1 MRYQMRERVFSIAD
15 QFTIKNDLGEDVGF
29 VDGKTFS
36 LGDKLSFLDVLGR
49 EVAYIE
55 QRLLSWGPT
64 YEIFRNGYLAAIVKK
79 ELFRITPRF
88 SVDVP
93 GPDDLTVEGDLWKH
107 EYFFVRGG
115 KCVATVSKQWFTM
128 AHTYGVEVLDA
139 EDHILILA
147 SCVVI
152 DLVNDDDARR

>member
-1 MRYQMRERVFSIAD
+1 MRERVFSFND
-15 QFTIKNDLGEDVGF
+15 QFTIKNDLGEEVGF

-49 EVAYIE
+49 EVAYIQ
-55 QRLLSWGPT
+55 QRVLSWGPT
-64 YEIFRNGYLAAIVKK
+64 YEIFRNGYLSAIVKK
-79 ELFRITPRF
+79 ELFRLTPRF
-88 SVDVP
+88 TVDVP
-93 GPDDLTVEGDLWKH
+93 GPDDLTVEGDLWEH
-107 EYFFVRGG
+107 EYFFVRHG

-152 DLVNDDDARR
+152 DLVADDDARR